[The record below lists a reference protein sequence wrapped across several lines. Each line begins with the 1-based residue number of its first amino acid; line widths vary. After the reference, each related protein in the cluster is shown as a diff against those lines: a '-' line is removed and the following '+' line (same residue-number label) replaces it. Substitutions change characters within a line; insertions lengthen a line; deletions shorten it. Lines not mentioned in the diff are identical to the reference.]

1 MTKKTSRFALI
12 VCLTVLV
19 LAASAVSGLSQTQTE
34 ESKTPPDKSM
44 IWGWWLQVPWD
55 DRPVA
60 TSTWADVLN
69 KPIDISRKGKPG
81 DEHRY
86 QIKRINL
93 TVDRQGNVSNR
104 MVAEGVLSRT
114 LLHEKEPGIWV
125 ERCKWERFAAAQ
137 GMSAKDYP
145 APQELPG
152 ARGLTFEFFPRTFDY
167 INPPVDFSKV
177 GNEAMGYLL
186 KVLTMDAAGWDSI
199 LVAFRDEFGGKV
211 RIGDTLRQTDWE
223 PWDITSVDDEGSVGS
238 YHMGEM
244 QISIVGLTRFQGEPC
259 VLIWFSMEGNR
270 VLQNMETPQFSLDL
284 KSTEYFRGEL
294 TASLL
299 DGHLVAVELWGPLP
313 CVMKMGFGDKPPTE
327 QPVGAIIQQVSLWE
341 IPATPQKK
349 ESNP

>member
-1 MTKKTSRFALI
+1 MSRFTLI
-12 VCLTVLV
+12 IFFIVMVLM
-19 LAASAVSGLSQTQTE
+19 ASADSGLGQTQTE

-44 IWGWWLQVPWD
+44 IWGWWPQFPWD
-55 DRPVA
+55 NRPVTA
-60 TSTWADVLN
+60 STWTDVLN
-69 KPIDISRKGKPG
+69 KPIDLSRKGKPG

-93 TVDRQGNVSNR
+93 TVDRQGRVSNR

-114 LLHEKEPGIWV
+114 LLREEEPGIWV
-125 ERCKWERFAAAQ
+125 ERCKWEHFAAAQ

-145 APQELPG
+145 EPQELP
-152 ARGLTFEFFPRTFDY
+152 AAQGLTFEFFPRTFDY
-167 INPPVDFSKV
+167 INPPVDFSKL
-177 GNEAMGYLL
+177 GNEGIGYLL

-199 LVAFRDEFGGKV
+199 LMAFRDKFGGKV

-223 PWDITSVDDEGSVGS
+223 PWDITNVSDEGSVGS

-244 QISIVGLTRFQGEPC
+244 QISIVGLTRFHGEPC

-294 TASLL
+294 AASLL
-299 DGHLVAVELWGPLP
+299 DGHLVAMELWGPLP
-313 CVMKMGFGDKPPTE
+313 CVMKMGFGDKSPTE
-327 QPVGAIIQQVSLWE
+327 QPVGAIIQQVSMWE
-341 IPATPQKK
+341 IPSAQKK
-349 ESNP
+349 KETNP